1 MKKGKQLLVGV
12 LAILLAITVLGP
24 QPAKAAIL
32 YMDGVTKEMSYA
44 SYWSGK
50 VDGADQVLADWDKIN
65 VINQAIADGSGTGMI
80 NIATWN
86 WTSYDG
92 VARIERMKNTYL
104 TSEIPYIFNTYGARY
119 DADGNRYASLEEAIA
134 DKFQP
139 MVDNIEDPDA
149 TTNMTVKYAIC
160 TTRTTM
166 NEFPSDVPL
175 YDDPTDPDFDYQ
187 PLSAVRVNEPLVIRL
202 QSKDRE
208 WYYATSSCLSGW
220 VPAEDVAICADK
232 EEWLDAWYSDD
243 PDAFLVVCDDRI
255 VTEESNYA
263 PEISKRELTMG
274 SCLKLANEDEW
285 SGLINNRS
293 AHNNIVVWMPVRN
306 EDGSFSKKLALI
318 SEHLKT
324 AGRVSEGY
332 LPLTFENI
340 TRVFLNQLGD
350 IYGWAGMLCSND
362 CSGYV
367 RDAYRCFGLD
377 LARNT
382 TNQQKQPV
390 KSYSLSGMTDAEKT
404 ELIKT
409 LPPGSVLFFSGHE
422 MIYLGYEG
430 DQLYVISSV
439 SSIMLDGA
447 RARIRSGIINTLDA
461 KRANGNTWLTSLTY
475 ANVPYL
481 LPEDELPV
489 LTPEPVENGWAEEDG
504 NWYYYNNG
512 SKVTDAWRKDSK
524 GWCYLGADGK
534 MMTNSWA
541 KDSKGWCYVGSDGHM
556 LTNGWVKDAKGY
568 CWIGAA
574 GYMVEKTQWLRY
586 DGSWY
591 YIENGYRVQN
601 AWRKDSKS
609 WCYLGSDGRMVTDTW
624 AKDSKGYCWIGSD
637 GYMVE
642 KTQWIQYDGD
652 WYYIE
657 KGYRVQNTWR
667 KNSKGWCYLGSNGRM
682 VTDTWAKDSRGE
694 CWIGEEGY
702 MIEETM
708 LVEYE
713 GETYGIDKGYMVKD
727 GNIEVDGTVYYFDA
741 DGKLVS

>member
-1 MKKGKQLLVGV
+1 M

-24 QPAKAAIL
+24 QPVKAAII

-44 SYWSGK
+44 SYWSEK

-80 NIATWN
+80 NIATWD

-104 TSEIPYIFNTYGARY
+104 TSEIPYIFNTYKAQF
-119 DADGNRYASLEEAIA
+119 DANGNRYASIEEAIA

-139 MVDNIEDPDA
+139 MIDNIEDPDA
-149 TTNMTVKYAIC
+149 TTNMTVRYAIC

-220 VPAEDVAICADK
+220 VPAEDVAICSDK

-340 TRVFLNQLGD
+340 TRVSLNQLGD
-350 IYGWAGMLCSND
+350 IYGWSGMLGSND

-367 RDAYRCFGLD
+367 RDVYRCFGLD

-382 TNQQKQPV
+382 TYQQKQPV
-390 KSYSLSGMTDAEKT
+390 KGYSLSGMTDTEKI

-430 DQLYVISSV
+430 EQLYVISSV

-447 RARIRSGIINTLDA
+447 RARMRSGIINTLDA
-461 KRANGNTWLTSLTY
+461 KRANGNTWLASLTY

-481 LPEDELPV
+481 LPEDELPD
-489 LTPEPVENGWAEEDG
+489 LMPDEPEPVKKGWVEEDG
-504 NWYYYNNG
+504 DWYYYNNG
-512 SKVTDAWRKDSK
+512 IKVTNAWQKDSK
-524 GWCYLGADGK
+524 GWCYLGEDGK
-534 MMTNSWA
+534 MLTNGWA
-541 KDSKGWCYVGSDGHM
+541 KDSKGWCWMGADGY
-556 LTNGWVKDAKGY
+556 WVSNK
-568 CWIGAA
+568 WIQSGGQWYYLKSN
-574 GYMVEKTQWLRY
+574 GYMAADE
-586 DGSWY
+586 
-591 YIENGYRVQN
+591 
-601 AWRKDSKS
+601 
-609 WCYLGSDGRMVTDTW
+609 W
-624 AKDSKGYCWIGSD
+624 AKDSSGWMYMDASGKITKNKWIQSDGYWYYLKSD
-637 GYMVE
+637 GYMATG
-642 KTQWIQYDGD
+642 TQTI
-652 WYYIE
+652 
-657 KGYRVQNTWR
+657 
-667 KNSKGWCYLGSNGRM
+667 
-682 VTDTWAKDSRGE
+682 
-694 CWIGEEGY
+694 
-702 MIEETM
+702 
-708 LVEYE
+708 
-713 GETYGIDKGYMVKD
+713 
-727 GNIEVDGTVYYFDA
+727 
-741 DGKLVS
+741 DGKSYEFDLSGRWIS